1 MNNVNTLIRG
11 KCKDRRGGGV
21 EADEGM
27 RMGSWMM
34 VMGREV
40 RARLEATECAINCLT
55 YLKANQTP
63 NLFLRGEDTSSSS
76 SSIKLIDPH
85 RVGECNG
92 YSRGH
97 NG

>member
-1 MNNVNTLIRG
+1 MGGAGGWSRG
-11 KCKDRRGGGV
+11 RRGDEDG
-21 EADEGM
+21 ELDEGDGA
-27 RMGSWMM
+27 RG
-34 VMGREV
+34 